1 MKFKYFQA
9 CVEPVFLIVDVS
21 LSYLWHC
28 MWEIFQGKSIQ
39 TKVEFMAT
47 NVEDNLQ
54 VSVWEQ
60 YTKPSL
66 PSALVSPT
74 SGPWS
79 QTTDILRYRLQLHGV
94 SDEQPHW
101 DIESTT
107 RGEITV
113 LWYLTTEIRSMTEKV
128 LATLEEAIKFYQRI
142 CAINGATSGNNRTKS
157 WENLNKIEKERKRDS
172 TLVEIQSKWWWCEL
186 KELFY
191 KTVIAT

>member
-39 TKVEFMAT
+39 TMVEITAT
-47 NVEDNLQ
+47 SMNNVEDDLQ

-66 PSALVSPT
+66 PSALASPT

-79 QTTDILRYRLQLHGV
+79 QTSDILRYRLQSHGM
-94 SDEQPHW
+94 SDDQPHW
-101 DIESTT
+101 DIERTT

-113 LWYLTTEIRSMTEKV
+113 LWCLTTEIRSMTGKV
-128 LATLEEAIKFYQRI
+128 LATPEEAIKFYQRI
-142 CAINGATSGNNRTKS
+142 WAINGAT
-157 WENLNKIEKERKRDS
+157 
-172 TLVEIQSKWWWCEL
+172 
-186 KELFY
+186 
-191 KTVIAT
+191 